1 MISKSLL
8 IVTDSLYASV
18 GYFENEKATR
28 VWIIS
33 FFALAAVALHGL
45 LLLGFSSDLTLASI
59 DIAKAPT
66 AINIRWAV
74 EAPVPVSV
82 KTSSATSA
90 STKRLIHQQKSH
102 KNIAS
107 SKSAVFS
114 KPSLTT
120 AANTHTEGARHQP
133 DMALPEEN
141 PQPVRKKELQRD
153 VPRIPLPD
161 AQPQKTKTKT
171 LTQAKRKSSRPPETS
186 NANMQ
191 SLASKGSQQAQT
203 LSGRKPTYPR
213 NAIRRQ
219 QEGRVLVGLSLD
231 KEGHVT
237 KVELVKTSGYY
248 LLDQAVIKF
257 VKRERFNPATLNGSP
272 TASQQE
278 FGFVFSLL

>member
-1 MISKSLL
+1 M
-8 IVTDSLYASV
+8 TDSLYASV
-18 GYFENEKATR
+18 GYIENEKASGTR
-28 VWIIS
+28 VWVIS
-33 FFALAAVALHGL
+33 FFALAAVVLHGL
-45 LLLGFSSDLTLASI
+45 LLLSFSSDLTLASI

-74 EAPVPVSV
+74 EAPVPVSEN
-82 KTSSATSA
+82 TSSATSA
-90 STKRLIHQQKSH
+90 SSKRLIHQQKPH

-107 SKSAVFS
+107 SKSAALS
-114 KPSLTT
+114 RPSLTT
-120 AANTHTEGARHQP
+120 TANTQTESARQQP

-141 PQPVRKKELQRD
+141 PQPVREKELQRA
-153 VPRIPLPD
+153 VPRMPLLE
-161 AQPQKTKTKT
+161 AQPQKTKMKR
-171 LTQAKRKSSRPPETS
+171 LTQAKKRSSRPPETS

-231 KEGHVT
+231 KEGHVS

-272 TASQQE
+272 TDSQQE
-278 FGFVFSLL
+278 FGFVFALH